1 MTFETKPTEKNQYT
15 NTIHFETVINKAF
28 TNYKKIAL
36 YAGLALFVFFFML
49 ILVISA
55 ISANVIGAE
64 NINEKSMEQFSKL
77 LMTKPYLWYY
87 TGFSIVL
94 GSMLT
99 PFMAGFY
106 KMADSAEKDIS
117 FGIADLFSFY
127 SSKYFFP
134 LFGATFIIGVVT
146 NGLSLLSE
154 ELNIA
159 SLGLLLV
166 IIINFITLLTVPL
179 IIFGNEGAFS
189 SIKTSSIIT
198 LKQAWVIFLLVFIAL
213 IGVLL
218 GLFAFCIGIIFTY
231 PFFVSMIYSIY
242 NQMASSK
249 NSNTES

>member
-1 MTFETKPTEKNQYT
+1 MNSETNPTKKNHYT
-15 NTIHFETVINKAF
+15 TTIHFETAINKAF
-28 TNYKKIAL
+28 ANYKKIAL

-49 ILVISA
+49 ILLISA
-55 ISANVIGAE
+55 ISANVIGTE

-87 TGFSIVL
+87 SGFSIVL
-94 GSMLT
+94 GSILT

-106 KMADSAEKDIS
+106 KMADAAAKDSS

-127 SSKYFFP
+127 RSKHFFP

-146 NGLSLLSE
+146 NSLSLLSD
-154 ELNIA
+154 ELNIS

-166 IIINFITLLTVPL
+166 LILNFITLLTVPL
-179 IIFGNEGAFS
+179 IIFENEGAFS
-189 SIKTSSIIT
+189 SIKTSIIIT

-218 GLFAFCIGIIFTY
+218 GLFVFCIGIIFTY
-231 PFFVSMIYSIY
+231 PFFVSMIYTIY
-242 NQMASSK
+242 NQMASS
-249 NSNTES
+249 NNTES